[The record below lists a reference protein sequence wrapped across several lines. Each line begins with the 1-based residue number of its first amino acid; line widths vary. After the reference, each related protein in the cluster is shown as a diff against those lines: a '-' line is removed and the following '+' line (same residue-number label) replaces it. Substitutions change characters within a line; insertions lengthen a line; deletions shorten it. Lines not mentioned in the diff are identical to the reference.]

1 MSRFAVLGA
10 ALPAAALAALL
21 SAGHQLAVLPSRR
34 REFEPGTDLNHMLDD
49 AGRHAERKSRKAERR
64 GRLQAA
70 QRAAAEGRA

>member
-1 MSRFAVLGA
+1 MSRVTILGA

-21 SAGHQLAVLPSRR
+21 SAGHQVAVLPTRR
-34 REFEPGTDLNHMLDD
+34 REFEPGFDLNQLLDD
-49 AGRHAERKSRKAERR
+49 AGKRAARKIRKAERR